1 MHGKKNVL
9 VTGGLGNLGSWISRY
24 LAQKG
29 YKIFILSQSAK
40 YELEGIEYTLIEA
53 DITDSHSLKKLEVIT
68 IDYCVHLASFNE
80 FFLPDYPQK
89 ALQIN
94 TLGTRNLLEVLSK
107 KSIKHFIYFST
118 FHVYGVNEGIINEES
133 PLMPKNDY
141 ASTHLFAEYYCS
153 QFKSTH
159 DLNYTILRLT
169 NSYGCPMDNNSNK
182 WYLALNDLTQ
192 SAYKH
197 KEILLQSNG
206 EVQRDFIYMEDVA
219 SVVEKLLQKAPT
231 NTIYNLSAK
240 KSYKILELAK
250 MVQSV
255 YQQRYNVLL
264 SIKINSK
271 DTTLYEDLVVD
282 NNKLK
287 QLVGYNSTIMFTQ
300 EINKIFNLLDMKHER

>member
-1 MHGKKNVL
+1 MHGNVL
-9 VTGGLGNLGSWISRY
+9 ITGGLGNLGSWISKY

-29 YKIFILSQSAK
+29 YKIFILSRSDK

-53 DITDSHSLKKLEVIT
+53 DITDNHSLKKLEAIT

-89 ALQIN
+89 ALLIN

-107 KSIKHFIYFST
+107 KNIKHFIYFST
-118 FHVYGVNEGIINEES
+118 FHVYGVNKGIINEES

-169 NSYGCPMDNNSNK
+169 NSYGCPMDIINSNK
-182 WYLALNDLTQ
+182 WYLALNDLTL

-197 KEILLQSNG
+197 KKILLQSNG
-206 EVQRDFIYMEDVA
+206 EAQRDFIYMEDVA
-219 SVVEKLLQKAPT
+219 NVVDKLLQKFPT
-231 NTIYNLSAK
+231 NAIYNLSAK

-250 MVQSV
+250 MVQSI
-255 YQQRYNVLL
+255 YQQRYNALL
-264 SIKINSK
+264 PIKINSK
-271 DTTLYEDLVVD
+271 DKTVYEDLIVD

-287 QLVGYNSTIMFTQ
+287 QLIDYDSSIMFTQ
-300 EINKIFNLLDMKHER
+300 EINKIFNLLEMKYER